1 MKYYEGKEVK
11 ILYVDGICIYENVVS
26 IKRDRWCVCV
36 EYVCLYICSV

>member
-26 IKRDRWCVCV
+26 IKRDR
-36 EYVCLYICSV
+36 

>member
-26 IKRDRWCVCV
+26 IKRDRRCARRVCV
-36 EYVCLYICSV
+36 FIYM